1 MFTLALTI
9 GLIAAGITSVV
20 RAVVPQLWLLVK
32 PFACDLCMSW
42 WCAWLGAIVLQIQ
55 TPIGFWGVLPAVLG
69 AVPVSLLLL
78 KVVGRLT
85 DV

>member
-1 MFTLALTI
+1 MISLALAL

-20 RAVVPQLWLLVK
+20 RAVVPQIWLLVK

-42 WCAWLGAIVLQIQ
+42 WSAWLGAIALQIHD
-55 TPIGFWGVLPAVLG
+55 PVSFWSVLPAVLG
-69 AVPVSLLLL
+69 AVPVSLLTL
-78 KVVGRLT
+78 KVVGRLS